1 MDFNDRY
8 LQKVLGWGVLPIMAY
23 KGRLRPKGVPFSGFR
38 DFTRQSILSVI
49 WVCERAQRAEQM
61 EFVALFYF
69 KSGKRS
75 IFVIDS
81 YLKGNAFTAVKRDA
95 KFLFVNRRYTK
106 GLPFS

>member
-1 MDFNDRY
+1 
-8 LQKVLGWGVLPIMAY
+8 
-23 KGRLRPKGVPFSGFR
+23 
-38 DFTRQSILSVI
+38 
-49 WVCERAQRAEQM
+49 M

-81 YLKGNAFTAVKRDA
+81 YLKGNAFTAVQRDA